1 MKAKTLKAFTLL
13 FGMVGILFLSAC
25 ASDRRDY
32 SIDMSTHAEVP
43 QIENARIWADDP
55 RIVNGSLWSPSML
68 ADNHAPVTMLTLSG
82 GGAEG
87 AFGAGFLAGWSK
99 SGTRP
104 KFSVVSGTS
113 AGALLAPFAFLGPQ
127 YDPVLEQIFT
137 QVRTSQLVK
146 VAGLSAIFGESVFSS
161 RPLEKIIA
169 HYVTPELTN
178 NIAREHANGRR
189 LYVITT
195 NIDTQRTA
203 IWNMGAIA
211 SSSSPNA
218 LKLFRQVL
226 LASASVPG
234 VLPPQ
239 QIEVAY
245 DGQMF
250 NEMHLD
256 GGVTANIM
264 LLPESILKSG
274 LRQNLPTKPTL
285 YLLFNGKIG
294 HEYKLVKP
302 HTVSILERS
311 FGTAIKAGSRQS
323 IISAKQFAQ
332 THGWELRL
340 AALRADFGLSVHE
353 ARLDE
358 KELSLLFEEG
368 VRAGAQRNS
377 WRGGL

>member
-1 MKAKTLKAFTLL
+1 
-13 FGMVGILFLSAC
+13 
-25 ASDRRDY
+25 
-32 SIDMSTHAEVP
+32 MSTHAQVP

-55 RIVNGSLWSPSML
+55 RIANGGLWSPNML
-68 ADNHAPVTMLTLSG
+68 SDNHAPVNMLTLSG

-127 YDPVLEQIFT
+127 YDPYLEQIFT

-146 VAGLSAIFGESVFSS
+146 VAGLSAIFGDSVFSAK
-161 RPLEKIIA
+161 PLEKIIA
-169 HYVTPELTN
+169 HYVTPDLVASV
-178 NIAREHANGRR
+178 AREHAKGRR

-211 SSSSPNA
+211 SSPSPQS
-218 LKLFRQVL
+218 LELFRKVL

-239 QIEVAY
+239 QIDVVH
-245 DGQMF
+245 DGQSF
-250 NEMHLD
+250 SEMHLD

-264 LLPESILKSG
+264 SLPESILKGG
-274 LRQNLPTKPTL
+274 LRANLPTKPTL

-294 HEYKLVKP
+294 HEYKLVRP
-302 HTVSILERS
+302 RTVSILERS

-332 THGWELRL
+332 THGWQLKL
-340 AALRADFGLSVHE
+340 AALSDNFGLSVHE

-358 KELSLLFEEG
+358 KELKLLFEEG
-368 VRAGAQRNS
+368 VRAGSRRDS
-377 WRGGL
+377 WRDGL